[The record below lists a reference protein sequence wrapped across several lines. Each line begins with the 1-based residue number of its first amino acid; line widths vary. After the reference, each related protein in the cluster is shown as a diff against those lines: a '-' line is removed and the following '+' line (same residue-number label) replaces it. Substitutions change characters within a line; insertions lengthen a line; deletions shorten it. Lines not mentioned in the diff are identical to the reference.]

1 MTASRKPNSCDS
13 AESATVWQPHN
24 PDTPRDS
31 RQADHEATRNSP
43 ELLKRRQG
51 SRHNLCRQP
60 HAPMLYRAYLAVM
73 RMPRGHERSC
83 NRRYPTKRC
92 PVEQS
97 SNKAKMVRSTST
109 QIECSFVLARPDTFI
124 SKARQHFATTHQ
136 SNGILVRLG
145 AQGARDN
152 GDGTLNGA
160 MRKDS
165 SKPIRKAIQSRAL
178 ERTSPKS
185 GRRMRR

>member
-13 AESATVWQPHN
+13 AESATAWQPHN

-31 RQADHEATRNSP
+31 RQADHEATHNSP

-73 RMPRGHERSC
+73 RMSRGHERSC

-97 SNKAKMVRSTST
+97 SNKAQDGPFTIHTDRV
-109 QIECSFVLARPDTFI
+109 
-124 SKARQHFATTHQ
+124 
-136 SNGILVRLG
+136 LVRLG
-145 AQGARDN
+145 APRN
-152 GDGTLNGA
+152 VH
-160 MRKDS
+160 
-165 SKPIRKAIQSRAL
+165 KPSQAAL
-178 ERTSPKS
+178 RHDPSIERHPCTP
-185 GRRMRR
+185 RRTRSAGQWRRHA